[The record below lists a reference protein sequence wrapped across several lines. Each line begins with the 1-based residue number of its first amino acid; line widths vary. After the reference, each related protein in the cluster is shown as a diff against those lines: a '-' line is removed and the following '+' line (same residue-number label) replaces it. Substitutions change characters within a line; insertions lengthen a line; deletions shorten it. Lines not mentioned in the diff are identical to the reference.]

1 MIKPLAGEYLVLE
14 TECHGFSLVIY
25 PNLISYTYCMYSGAG
40 DLVRPV
46 LSGRPSNPRIDAP
59 DVLVLGV
66 SQYGERRGVSG
77 GPV

>member
-1 MIKPLAGEYLVLE
+1 MPRFLLSHISQPQ
-14 TECHGFSLVIY
+14 HGRDL
-25 PNLISYTYCMYSGAG
+25 PDLISYTYCMYSGAG